1 GGGGGGGHVG
11 EFGSGVGSGDAI
23 VTQPQGQ
30 SQHAGDDGALPEGG
44 DDNPHAETFGCEDPV
59 GPSCLPTVF
68 SPRLSSDPSCFLPDV
83 IAVVPK
89 QPRPG
94 TATCIGDS
102 GASTHGARDEQN
114 GCNQPAPAPG
124 EDVWLAMGGGE
135 LCCSFD
141 PGEIHLLEEQCDV
154 SNDSSA
160 FTEDEIRHSDNS
172 SESSRDDFE
181 EEGPDIGIYNASNDD
196 ETSHRTARKGTAWGV
211 RRPFDR
217 GKHFG

>member
-1 GGGGGGGHVG
+1 
-11 EFGSGVGSGDAI
+11 
-23 VTQPQGQ
+23 
-30 SQHAGDDGALPEGG
+30 
-44 DDNPHAETFGCEDPV
+44 PHAETFGCEDPV

-83 IAVVPK
+83 IAAVSK
-89 QPRPG
+89 QQRPG

-102 GASTHGARDEQN
+102 GASTHGAGDEQN
-114 GCNQPAPAPG
+114 GCNRPAPAPG

-160 FTEDEIRHSDNS
+160 ITE
-172 SESSRDDFE
+172 
-181 EEGPDIGIYNASNDD
+181 
-196 ETSHRTARKGTAWGV
+196 
-211 RRPFDR
+211 
-217 GKHFG
+217 